1 MPSVMPAAAD
11 LGGIVTKPIVSG
23 AMMLPG
29 LARADAE
36 AVFAAVNEIAQQA
49 PFRRPVT
56 PGGYSM
62 SVGLTSCGQR
72 GWVSDASGYRY
83 SAHDPSS
90 GRPWPPMPDLFL
102 SLAGRAA
109 GSAGFPG
116 FAPDACLINR
126 YHPGSRMSLHQ
137 DRNERDLDAP
147 VVSVSLGLPAVF
159 MFGGLRRGDRPL
171 HLLLQHGDVVV
182 WGGEARLRFHGVQ
195 PLKAGHHPLTGGQR
209 INLTFRKSL

>member
-1 MPSVMPAAAD
+1 
-11 LGGIVTKPIVSG
+11 
-23 AMMLPG
+23 MLPG
-29 LARADAE
+29 FALAEAE
-36 AVFAAVNEIAQQA
+36 AVFAAVKGIARRA

-72 GWVSDASGYRY
+72 GWVSDAGGYRY
-83 SAHDPSS
+83 APRDPSS
-90 GRPWPPMPDLFL
+90 GRPWPPMPGLFL
-102 SLAGRAA
+102 DLAGRAA
-109 GSAGFPG
+109 AAGG
-116 FAPDACLINR
+116 FSGFVPDACLINR

-159 MFGGLRRGDRPL
+159 MFGGLERGDRPQ